1 MVVPDLP
8 DLHPAIWPQVA
19 EPHRP
24 AWGPGP
30 FPWGCAVWPACRVTL
45 CGTAQVRVRLSEAQE
60 TLLVT
65 LCGRAW
71 GARARQPILGNT
83 MAAAAIEQMDYDF
96 RRRRSTRGWRPRSQ
110 FVPSIST
117 TDGGVSRRARPGHR
131 GPPGCRA
138 GHPGLAGQPRARRDL
153 VRRRLP
159 RGHRAA
165 EHVLPER
172 GHYHMIGSSVTAPSW
187 LAQVPA
193 DRPALIVADGLT
205 MYLKPEEG
213 HELMRRRSR
222 ALRARDHRLRRLQP
236 ADHPG
241 AASQPGGPR
250 LRSQDVVGHR
260 RPRRAGARQPHGCTA
275 SRRPR
280 PSILPGPPPCRSA
293 PGLPPSCSAFSPAPR
308 HVPVPAL

>member
-165 EHVLPER
+165 EHVLPRTRPLPHDRILGDGAKLAGAGPRRSACPDRRRWTDDVPQAR
-172 GHYHMIGSSVTAPSW
+172 GGTRADAAAIPGTSCTGSSPS
-187 LAQVPA
+187 
-193 DRPALIVADGLT
+193 T
-205 MYLKPEEG
+205 
-213 HELMRRRSR
+213 
-222 ALRARDHRLRRLQP
+222 
-236 ADHPG
+236 
-241 AASQPGGPR
+241 
-250 LRSQDVVGHR
+250 
-260 RPRRAGARQPHGCTA
+260 
-275 SRRPR
+275 
-280 PSILPGPPPCRSA
+280 PSTG
-293 PGLPPSCSAFSPAPR
+293 
-308 HVPVPAL
+308 